1 MGIFNK
7 LKDSKFWVSAITNTA
22 CYDFYYDKIK
32 ELSISMYE
40 WKNLPEEIDV
50 RFMELM
56 LFERGAVV
64 FFKDEDM
71 DEYLCLPCAYMGRFN
86 VYRIPILR
94 KAFASNGYN
103 KELNIDNSVI
113 IYNNALRTPSVRD
126 TKLFALRL
134 ANFDRVIDVNVNAQ
148 KTPVLIRCNEQERLS
163 LKNLYMQYDGNQPFI
178 FGDRELSSK
187 PLDVINTEAPYV
199 ADKIYSLKTQY
210 WNEMLTFRGISNL
223 NIQKKE
229 RLVSDEVTRSQGG
242 TIASRYS
249 GLNARRRACDLINKM
264 FGLNVECDY
273 REDFREQDDEYMI
286 LNDTEGQGV
295 IKIHEDLRSRD
306 PVDASRKQVIA

>member
-1 MGIFNK
+1 MGIIKRDLQF
-7 LKDSKFWVSAITNTA
+7 LTSGITNNL
-22 CYDFYYDKIK
+22 CYDFYYDRIK

-40 WKNLPEEIDV
+40 WKNMPKEIDV
-50 RFMELM
+50 RFLELM

-71 DEYLCLPCAYMGRFN
+71 DEYLCLPCAYMGKFN

-94 KAFASNGYN
+94 RAFASNGYN
-103 KELNIDNSVI
+103 RKLNIDNSVI
-113 IYNNALRTPSVRD
+113 IYNNALRTPGIRE
-126 TKLFALRL
+126 TKLYAMRL

-148 KTPVLIRCNEQERLS
+148 KTPVIVRCNEQERLS

-178 FGDRELSSK
+178 FGDKELSAK
-187 PLDVINTEAPYV
+187 PLDSIQTEAPFV
-199 ADKIYSLKTQY
+199 ADKIYQLKTQY
-210 WNEMLTFRGISNL
+210 WNEMLTFKGISNL

-249 GLNARRRACDLINKM
+249 GLNARRRACELINDM
-264 FGLNVECDY
+264 FGLDIDCDY

-286 LNDTEGQGV
+286 LSETEGEGV
-295 IKIHEDLRSRD
+295 IKIHEDLRSSD
-306 PVDASRKQVIA
+306 PTNAMYRK